1 MRRLQVRS
9 LQIIFIFGGVAL
21 ASEALAQ
28 RHLFTEFRSPEI
40 LKPREVE
47 FFGSASIYQTK
58 DGEEYSGW
66 YSKRAFLGLGLG
78 LGRFTELN
86 LEAGSFDVSNNPT
99 DSNFETLS
107 LGLRRNVVMTLK
119 YALTSG
125 LEYEYW
131 KNQIGD
137 SLNFETNFSVRVN
150 RWFDL
155 CTTGALNFERQDRT
169 KTRLSLGLAAHSLKW
184 FNFGLESTLINQF
197 DRFSPED
204 YEAKVGTSVMFIIGP
219 VSLTVGAL
227 TNPNPTRG
235 TFFEALSTLAIR
247 L

>member
-1 MRRLQVRS
+1 MRPSLPRS
-9 LQIIFIFGGVAL
+9 LQMVFIFGGVAL

-99 DSNFETLS
+99 DSNFETLF

-131 KNQIGD
+131 NNQMGD
-137 SLNFETNFSVRVN
+137 SLNFGTDFSARVN
-150 RWFDL
+150 KWASL
-155 CTTGALNFERQDRT
+155 YAAGAVGFGGNRT
-169 KTRLSLGLAAHSLKW
+169 KTRLNLGLAAHSLKW
-184 FNFGLESTLINQF
+184 FNFGLEADLTNQF
-197 DRFSPED
+197 DHFEQKD
-204 YEAKVGTSVMFIIGP
+204 YESKAGVSVMFIIGP
-219 VSLTVGAL
+219 ARLKISAL

-235 TFFEALSTLAIR
+235 TFFEALSTLAIK